1 MRNAEAVAEWS
12 QLEDEKKA
20 TMRATAKRLMD
31 EMHHKQAMHDKVM
44 AAARERVENATSD
57 VARKLF
63 KDDIRLHEENHAKEL
78 QQLEEQASQA
88 LATIDRDFSSR
99 AEAAQQSAAPR
110 PTAPAAAASPPLER
124 GGSAKR
130 MTVSSSREQLMSS
143 AKQARMP
150 QSEARLQAI
159 SWLET
164 SERNSE
170 RDSDL
175 LVKCRGPRLHSR
187 FRHWWDVVCGCS
199 PPRTCSLLRACWR
212 AETCRTRAGE
222 RG

>member
-63 KDDIRLHEENHAKEL
+63 TDDIRLHEENHAKEL

-88 LATIDRDFSSR
+88 LASIDRDFSSR
-99 AEAAQQSAAPR
+99 ATGR
-110 PTAPAAAASPPLER
+110 
-124 GGSAKR
+124 
-130 MTVSSSREQLMSS
+130 
-143 AKQARMP
+143 
-150 QSEARLQAI
+150 
-159 SWLET
+159 
-164 SERNSE
+164 
-170 RDSDL
+170 
-175 LVKCRGPRLHSR
+175 C
-187 FRHWWDVVCGCS
+187 
-199 PPRTCSLLRACWR
+199 
-212 AETCRTRAGE
+212 GE
-222 RG
+222 RTLPPTP